1 MSSQRM
7 HESPFVWAHKPRAS
21 TLDIPKLP
29 HEGSLEMTM
38 NLLETTKR
46 LS

>member
-1 MSSQRM
+1 MLSQRM

-21 TLDIPKLP
+21 TLNIPKLP
-29 HEGSLEMTM
+29 HEGSLEMTTS
-38 NLLETTKR
+38 LLKMTER